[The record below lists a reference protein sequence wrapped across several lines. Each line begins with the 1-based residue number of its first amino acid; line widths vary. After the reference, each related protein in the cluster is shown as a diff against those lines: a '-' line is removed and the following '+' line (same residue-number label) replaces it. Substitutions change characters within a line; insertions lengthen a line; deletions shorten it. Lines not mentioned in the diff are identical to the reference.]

1 MGASFKITSALSLV
15 IAIALRSEH
24 TTLNISIFMS
34 IIAGLCAYKT
44 LPKLRDTFIKANLS
58 GRDLL
63 KRDKP
68 LL

>member
-1 MGASFKITSALSLV
+1 MGVGLKVTSALSLV
-15 IAIALRSEH
+15 AAITLRSEH
-24 TTLNISIFMS
+24 TTLNISIVMS
-34 IIAGLCAYKT
+34 IIAGLCAYTT

-63 KRDKP
+63 KKDKP